1 MRRSLI
7 SLLSTV
13 LLLGATGCRPER
25 SVEGLAPHERPNV
38 AQVSFRDT
46 QGQQGSLAEYAGKV
60 VLVDVWATW
69 CPPCRKSLPE
79 VAELQKKAGSD
90 YAVLAISV
98 DREGFGAVQPFLAAN
113 PGLGLSAV
121 VPAEARSLEPFGEIR
136 GIPTT
141 LIIDRQGRLR
151 ERWSGYV
158 PGRAEKALQ
167 EALREP

>member
-1 MRRSLI
+1 MRLSL
-7 SLLSTV
+7 SCVLTGL
-13 LLLGATGCRPER
+13 LLLGPIACRPER
-25 SVEGLAPHERPNV
+25 SAEGVPANKRPEV
-38 AQVSFRDT
+38 GSVTFRDV
-46 QGQQGSLAEYAGKV
+46 QGRQGSLAEFAGKV

-98 DREGFGAVQPFLAAN
+98 DREGFGAVQPYLAAN

-141 LIIDRQGRLR
+141 LVIDRNGRLR
-151 ERWSGYV
+151 ERWSGYA

>member
-7 SLLSTV
+7 CCLSAV
-13 LLLGATGCRPER
+13 LLLGGLACRPDRNLEGVPADER
-25 SVEGLAPHERPNV
+25 PSVERV
-38 AQVSFRDT
+38 TFRDA
-46 QGQQGSLAEYAGKV
+46 QGQQGSLIEFAGKV

-98 DREGFGAVQPFLAAN
+98 DREGFGVVQPFLAAN

-121 VPAEARSLEPFGEIR
+121 VPVDARSLEPFGEIR

-141 LIIDRQGRLR
+141 LVIDRKGRLR
-151 ERWSGYV
+151 ERWSGYA

-167 EALREP
+167 AALREP